1 MALDIHQIDRHFDVL
16 KDAGV
21 PRPYRLWSLKDHT
34 NFDPRQT
41 VLRDAEN
48 QPAQDVCDGFDED
61 SWIVLAGSVGTGKP
75 TFATA
80 AFNDMVA
87 NRVKRS
93 NNFPKRAAPVWITE
107 ARFMRMASVAGAAGY
122 HGRAAYVGRLALAPV
137 LVLDDL
143 AGGRTELTKW
153 GAGAVRDI
161 IDERYANSRPTIF
174 TTNLDAWELLERRYG
189 DHIVSRMI
197 QRAKWMTLLQGHDR
211 RRLKAIS

>member
-1 MALDIHQIDRHFDVL
+1 
-16 KDAGV
+16 
-21 PRPYRLWSLKDHT
+21 
-34 NFDPRQT
+34 
-41 VLRDAEN
+41 
-48 QPAQDVCDGFDED
+48 
-61 SWIVLAGSVGTGKP
+61 
-75 TFATA
+75 
-80 AFNDMVA
+80 
-87 NRVKRS
+87 
-93 NNFPKRAAPVWITE
+93 
-107 ARFMRMASVAGAAGY
+107 MRMASVAGAAGY